1 MFCTNCGSQV
11 NEGSAF
17 CPACGSPL
25 APAAQPSQPQYQQQ
39 QYQQPQYQQP
49 QFQPY
54 PLDNNGTVYSKRERM
69 IALLLCLFLGY
80 LGVHRFYVGKIGTG
94 IIWLL
99 TFGCF
104 GIGVLVD
111 IITIATGS
119 FHDDNDLPL
128 KP

>member
-1 MFCTNCGSQV
+1 MFCTNCGAQV
-11 NEGSAF
+11 NEGDAF

-25 APAAQPSQPQYQQQ
+25 KAPVPPTQPGYQQPP
-39 QYQQPQYQQP
+39 QYQQPQYQPCQP
-49 QFQPY
+49 VH
-54 PLDNNGTVYSKRERM
+54 NGTICSPKERM
-69 IALLLCLFLGY
+69 IALLLCIFLGGM
-80 LGVHRFYVGKIGTG
+80 GVHRFYVGKIGTG

-119 FHDDNDLPL
+119 FCDSDDLPL